1 MVRITLLA
9 LTCTTGRTDA
19 WSCSALLFSYLSTLL
34 INTALYFMEKIH
46 PHHPTRTRFILAGTC
61 FCLITALFSSCT
73 SSRRLAYFQAV
84 PSAPVSQSLTAR
96 PSSTIRLGDVLSIQ
110 VSSLNPEASALF
122 NPYALAAG
130 ATNQIAASGAN
141 PLPVANG
148 YLVDS
153 TGHVYLPLIG
163 QVPLAGTSTTQ
174 AGVRIRE
181 RLMPYLK
188 EPTVNVRNLTF
199 RISVMG
205 EVNRPSL
212 FTLPNEQITIL
223 EALSLAGDLTIY
235 ARRDNVLIIREAHGQ
250 RQFIQVDLTKRE
262 LFRSPCYYL
271 QANDVVY
278 VEPGKARL
286 ASVDQTY
293 QLLPIALSA
302 LSFLAIIV
310 RRY

>member
-1 MVRITLLA
+1 M
-9 LTCTTGRTDA
+9 
-19 WSCSALLFSYLSTLL
+19 
-34 INTALYFMEKIH
+34 
-46 PHHPTRTRFILAGTC
+46 
-61 FCLITALFSSCT
+61 
-73 SSRRLAYFQAV
+73 
-84 PSAPVSQSLTAR
+84 
-96 PSSTIRLGDVLSIQ
+96 SIQ

-130 ATNQIAASGAN
+130 ATNQIAASGTT

-163 QVPLAGTSTTQ
+163 QVPLSGISTTQ
-174 AGVRIRE
+174 AGIRIRE
-181 RLMPYLK
+181 RLTPYLK

-199 RISVMG
+199 RVSVMG
-205 EVNRPSL
+205 EVTNPSL

-250 RQFIQVDLTKRE
+250 RQFVHVDLTKRD
-262 LFRSPCYYL
+262 LFQSPFYYL
-271 QANDVVY
+271 QANDIVY

-286 ASVDQTY
+286 ASVDRTY
-293 QLLPIALSA
+293 QLLPVALSA
-302 LSFLAIIV
+302 LSFIAIILQ
-310 RRY
+310 RY